1 MKHKW
6 PFWLIVLG
14 LLLIVGTAIYYISS
28 KVILNDKK
36 ISFKNRTIST
46 VIVPHHDLVK
56 DQRKEFFLDLA
67 KNTRPKTIIIVSP
80 DHFASGDGI
89 TTTDRVW
96 KLANAEIPPNLP
108 IINQL
113 IDQKIAKKNDNAF
126 EREHGVFNL
135 LSDLQSNFPSAKLVP
150 IILKQDLQKDKVDNL
165 ANKLNE
171 ICTEDCLLVS
181 SIDFSH
187 YQVGSLAEIHD
198 SLSIRALTNL
208 DQDLAWQAEVDSD
221 QSLSLAISWAAL
233 HQTEKFVLKEHT
245 NSGKINNSSDEETT
259 SYVFGW
265 FENGT
270 KKEITNEFTFMI
282 GGDTMLG
289 RSVAWQFDNKLTE
302 AFKNLGDR
310 FFWGT
315 DVSLVNLEG
324 PISKTEFK
332 SNPNPDNLIFNF
344 PPEAAEALKW
354 LHLNAVSL
362 GNNHSQN
369 QGLSG
374 LKTTR
379 ELLSGDNIKSIGS
392 QTSFDENSITRFSS
406 GSKKLSILTINCLE
420 TDTDIISAIKEEKA
434 AGNFVLIFPHWGNEY
449 QAKHSNSQS
458 ELAYRWID
466 GGADLVIGS
475 HPHVVQDAEIYQ
487 GKLIYYSLGN
497 LVFDQSF
504 SKETQEG
511 MVIAAQISD
520 TNLKI
525 VFIPTEIH
533 KNQVQIAQGRNRQ
546 DRIYQIMSQ
555 LGQKSTDGYGYDTIN
570 INIK

>member
-1 MKHKW
+1 MKRKW
-6 PFWLIVLG
+6 PSWLIIFG
-14 LLLIVGTAIYYISS
+14 
-28 KVILNDKK
+28 VILIIGVFAYYLGSKYIFNNGK
-36 ISFKNRTIST
+36 ISIDNKIIST

-56 DQRKEFFLDLA
+56 DQRSKFFLDLA

-80 DHFASGDGI
+80 DHFAAGDDI

-96 KLANAEIPPNLP
+96 KLENAEISPNQT

-113 IDQKIAKKNDNAF
+113 IDQKIAKKKDSAF
-126 EREHGVFNL
+126 EREHGIFNL
-135 LSDLQSNFPSAKLVP
+135 LSDLQSNFPSVKLVP
-150 IILKQDLQKDKVDNL
+150 IILKQDLEKDKIDNL

-171 ICTEDCLLVS
+171 ICTDNCLLIS

-208 DQDLAWQAEVDSD
+208 DQDLAWRSEVDSD
-221 QSLSLAISWAAL
+221 QSLSLAISWAKL
-233 HQTEKFVLKEHT
+233 HQTENFVLKEHT

-302 AFKNLGDR
+302 AFNNLGDR

-324 PISKTEFK
+324 PISRTEFK

-374 LKTTR
+374 LTATR
-379 ELLSGDNIKSIGS
+379 ELLSEVNIKSIGS
-392 QTSFDENSITRFSS
+392 QTSFDKNSIQRFGS
-406 GSKKLSILTINCLE
+406 GSKKLSVLTINCLE
-420 TDTDIISAIKEEKA
+420 TETDITSTIKEEKA

-449 QAKHSNSQS
+449 QTKHSSSQS
-458 ELAYRWID
+458 ELAYKWID
-466 GGADLVIGS
+466 SGADLIIGS
-475 HPHVVQDAEIYQ
+475 HPHIVQDAEIYQ

-511 MVIAAQISD
+511 MVIAGQFSD
-520 TNLKI
+520 ANLKI

-533 KNQVQIAQGRNRQ
+533 QNQVQIAQGKNRKE
-546 DRIYQIMSQ
+546 RIHQVMLQ
-555 LGQKSTDGYGYDTIN
+555 LGQKSTDEYGYDTIN